1 MAKKDRKWG
10 YSFPLEKSFY
20 LLCMK
25 KMRVKCHQNGK
36 ISSSLFFSF
45 FFLGG
50 FTFLLKKKK
59 EGTIKM
65 ITLYLDGRDGREKY
79 HGMCLRFC
87 HSIFMMMLN
96 GMWSKLVDK
105 RFCVQQHVS
114 IIYHHTSPSRVRTSL
129 FPPSRY
135 IKSRDNDAR
144 QMVNSTQIYCSPRRP
159 L

>member
-1 MAKKDRKWG
+1 MGLLFSLRKILLSPMHEKDASKMSLERK
-10 YSFPLEKSFY
+10 
-20 LLCMK
+20 
-25 KMRVKCHQNGK
+25 N
-36 ISSSLFFSF
+36 IIITF
-45 FFLGG
+45 FFLLFFGG
-50 FTFLLKKKK
+50 FYFSIKKKKK

-65 ITLYLDGRDGREKY
+65 ITLYLDGRDGWEKY